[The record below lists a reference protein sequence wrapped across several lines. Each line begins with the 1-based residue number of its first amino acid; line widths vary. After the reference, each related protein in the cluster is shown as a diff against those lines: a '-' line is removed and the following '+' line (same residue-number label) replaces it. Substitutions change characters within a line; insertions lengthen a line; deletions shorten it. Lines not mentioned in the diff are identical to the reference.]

1 MQKKLVFFAA
11 FLSIAFGGF
20 AAGKADTPNRAS
32 GSDKIIIAHR
42 GASGYI
48 PEHTLESKT
57 LAFAQGADYLE
68 QDLAMSKDDHLIV
81 IHDHFLDNLTD
92 VAIKFPNRARSDGRF
107 YVIDFTL
114 DELRQLNMT
123 ENFEVKD
130 GKQAAVYPG
139 RFPLWQ
145 PSFRLHTFEEEI
157 EFIQGLEK
165 TTGKKVGIYP
175 ELKAPWFHHKEGKDI
190 AVAALT
196 VLKKYGYTKKS
207 DLVYLQTF
215 DYNELKRI
223 KTELF
228 PKFGIDLKLVQL
240 VGYNDWHETEE
251 QNEKGEWVNYDYDWM
266 HKTGAVKEMLR
277 YADCI
282 SPGWYMLID
291 ESSKVGAIKLTLL
304 AEEIKA
310 AKADCH
316 PYTVRKDALPDYART
331 IDEMFSILFDQ
342 AGATG
347 LFTDFPD
354 LGVQFVGKKGR
365 F

>member
-1 MQKKLVFFAA
+1 MKKTLSFFSAV
-11 FLSIAFGGF
+11 LSTMSSGF
-20 AAGKADTPNRAS
+20 TAS
-32 GSDKIIIAHR
+32 TSETFERKEDSDKIIIAHR
-42 GASGYI
+42 GASGYL

-123 ENFEVKD
+123 ENFKMKD
-130 GKQAAVYPG
+130 GKQTAVYPG
-139 RFPLWQ
+139 RFPLWKS
-145 PSFRLHTFEEEI
+145 SFRLHTFEEEI

-165 TTGKKVGIYP
+165 TTGKKAGLYP

-190 AVAALT
+190 AVAALN

-207 DLVYLQTF
+207 DLVYLQIF

-228 PKFGIDLKLVQL
+228 PKFGMDLKLVQL
-240 VGYNDWHETEE
+240 ISYTDWHETEE
-251 QNEKGEWVNYDYDWM
+251 QNENGEWVNYDYDWM
-266 HKTGAVKEMLR
+266 HKTGAVKEILR

-282 SPGWYMLID
+282 SPSWAMLVD
-291 ESSKVGAIKLTLL
+291 DRSKAGDIKLTLL
-304 AEEIKA
+304 ANEIKA
-310 AKADCH
+310 AKAECH

-331 IDEMFSILFDQ
+331 IDEMFAILFDQ

-354 LGVQFVGKKGR
+354 LGVQFAGKKAR